1 MSQQKHIL
9 FIKDMDCDL
18 CAKRIEEA
26 LAETQVDF
34 EVLPESKAVV
44 VYGRNDL
51 VYTAKT
57 VIREAGF
64 TVE

>member
-1 MSQQKHIL
+1 MALQKHIL
-9 FIKDMDCDL
+9 FIKDMDCDN
-18 CAKRIEEA
+18 CVKRIEEA
-26 LAETQVDF
+26 LADTQVEF
-34 EVLPESKAVV
+34 EVLPESQAVV

-57 VIREAGF
+57 VLREAGF